1 MSLLM
6 YEGRG
11 VMVVKTV
18 CLTIVLT
25 ADAFRRKLLG
35 AYANF
40 DNKQ

>member
-18 CLTIVLT
+18 CFIIVLT
-25 ADAFRRKLLG
+25 ADAFRKKGTWCLCEL
-35 AYANF
+35 
-40 DNKQ
+40 